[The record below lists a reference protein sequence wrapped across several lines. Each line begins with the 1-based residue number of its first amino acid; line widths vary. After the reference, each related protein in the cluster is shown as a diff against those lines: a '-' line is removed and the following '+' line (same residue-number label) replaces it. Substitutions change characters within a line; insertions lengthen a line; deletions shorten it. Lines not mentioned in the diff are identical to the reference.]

1 MGRPRISK
9 RCRLR
14 PNESVKLNE
23 TNDYEKRNESKSD
36 NCDTHCECIVF
47 GYRSRLPPTPG
58 GMASSPCK
66 RDTRHL
72 MQSMGRKRKQMVGQ
86 NYTYRLMTG
95 LFISLD
101 DYIIDPIE
109 EEGLVLSDVTEE
121 YFFYAS
127 KMNKKKE
134 PTTSLKCL

>member
-1 MGRPRISK
+1 
-9 RCRLR
+9 
-14 PNESVKLNE
+14 
-23 TNDYEKRNESKSD
+23 
-36 NCDTHCECIVF
+36 
-47 GYRSRLPPTPG
+47 
-58 GMASSPCK
+58 
-66 RDTRHL
+66 
-72 MQSMGRKRKQMVGQ
+72 
-86 NYTYRLMTG
+86 MTG
-95 LFISLD
+95 LFIALD